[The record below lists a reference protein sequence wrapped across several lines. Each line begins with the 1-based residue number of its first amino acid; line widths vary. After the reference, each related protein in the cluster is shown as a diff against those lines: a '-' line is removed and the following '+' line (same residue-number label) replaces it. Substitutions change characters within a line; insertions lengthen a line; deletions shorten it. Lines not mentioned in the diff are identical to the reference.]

1 MYNVTES
8 HKLVFLPVHE
18 NHMELTCMFLTWNW
32 KILCDIE
39 TEKYYVTV
47 YQFWVF
53 KMVLD
58 QVSDIEILQ
67 TVKKNEISGIPICIA
82 RFFFY
87 IVNNKPE
94 VIIQY
99 ETRLSIIYPRMVSSG
114 KNSQCM
120 NCFPI
125 YFWLTSI
132 PHFFC

>member
-67 TVKKNEISGIPICIA
+67 TVKKIEISGIPICIA
-82 RFFFY
+82 R
-87 IVNNKPE
+87 
-94 VIIQY
+94 
-99 ETRLSIIYPRMVSSG
+99 
-114 KNSQCM
+114 
-120 NCFPI
+120 
-125 YFWLTSI
+125 YFLY
-132 PHFFC
+132 CQ